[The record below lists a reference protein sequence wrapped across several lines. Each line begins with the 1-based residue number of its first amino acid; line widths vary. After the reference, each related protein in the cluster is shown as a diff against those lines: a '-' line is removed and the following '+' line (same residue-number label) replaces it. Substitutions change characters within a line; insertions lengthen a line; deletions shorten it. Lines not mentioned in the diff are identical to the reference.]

1 MIKGVALGHEATKRP
16 EGLPKLLVRRDLARQ
31 HAVLYEL
38 MRRSCKVFL
47 GDPHAHL
54 AATSLSQAFTLCF
67 LTLDCQKNADW
78 TKNRKPSCTLYLSQE
93 GQGASSPPHRCRRR
107 YLTDDEFFF
116 FSLHLLML
124 AKVTFSFHETNST
137 SQEESHWVWCHGGTS
152 HGVCRISAGRLS
164 RTSYLGQG
172 V

>member
-93 GQGASSPPHRCRRR
+93 GQGASSPRRCRRR

-116 FSLHLLML
+116 CSLHLLML
-124 AKVTFSFHETNST
+124 AKLTCGFREMNGT
-137 SQEESHWVWCHGGTS
+137 SQEESQWVWCVPT
-152 HGVCRISAGRLS
+152 GRLS